1 MSRCEVSLED
11 QVNSEKPFKAEFRC
25 VVMTH
30 AQGDWL
36 DERAAPQPATE
47 QKSTVGC
54 FFFIHTGWLLDLL
67 VLCLMRV
74 PPVCYFGE
82 AKVSE
87 EHLVEVSWQLK
98 IITFP
103 V

>member
-30 AQGDWL
+30 KVTGWTKGPPHNPQRNRKVRL
-36 DERAAPQPATE
+36 D
-47 QKSTVGC
+47 V
-54 FFFIHTGWLLDLL
+54 FFIHTGWLLDLL

-74 PPVCYFGE
+74 PPVCYFGK

>member
-11 QVNSEKPFKAEFRC
+11 QVKSQKPFKAEFRC

-30 AQGDWL
+30 KVTGWTKGPPHN
-36 DERAAPQPATE
+36 PQRNR
-47 QKSTVGC
+47 KSTVGC
-54 FFFIHTGWLLDLL
+54 FFFIHTGCLLDLL

-74 PPVCYFGE
+74 PPVCYFGK

>member
-1 MSRCEVSLED
+1 MCGDDS
-11 QVNSEKPFKAEFRC
+11 
-25 VVMTH
+25 
-30 AQGDWL
+30 QGDWL

-54 FFFIHTGWLLDLL
+54 FFIHTGWLLDLL

-74 PPVCYFGE
+74 PPVCYFGK